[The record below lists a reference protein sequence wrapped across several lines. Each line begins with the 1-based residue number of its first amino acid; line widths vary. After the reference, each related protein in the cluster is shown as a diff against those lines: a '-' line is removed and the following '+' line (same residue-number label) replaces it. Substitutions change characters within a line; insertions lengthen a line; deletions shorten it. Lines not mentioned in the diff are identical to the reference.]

1 MRIPILFKQ
10 YIWLIETISRAGK
23 ITLAELSEKW
33 QDREESE
40 GMPLSRT
47 TFNRH
52 RDAIMDMFGVII
64 NCDRKDGN
72 RYYIEN
78 KEVLEDDSVQNWML
92 STLSVSNMLDD
103 NVSLQ
108 NRILLESVPSGNYLL
123 QDIIKAMRESR
134 RIMITYRRY
143 GAASGNSFPVAPYCV
158 KLFKRRWYLL
168 AKIDRPSYRDN
179 GIDDDEALFVFAIDR
194 IESIKIQETKFTINP
209 DFDAAS
215 YFNECFGIIIGDG
228 TKLER
233 IVLRAYGLEPYYL
246 KDLPLHNSQ
255 KVILETEDYTDFEFY
270 LRPTSDFMAHLM
282 SRGEWIQILSPD
294 WMAENM
300 KNWLQAAIN
309 RYNNQEK
316 EDNFDEK

>member
-64 NCDRKDGN
+64 DCDRKDGN
-72 RYYIEN
+72 RYFVEN
-78 KEVLEDDSVQNWML
+78 KEVLEEDTVQNWML
-92 STLSVSNMLDD
+92 STLSVSNMLYE

-179 GIDDDEALFVFAIDR
+179 GMDDDEALFVFAIDR

-233 IVLRAYGLEPYYL
+233 IVLRAYGLEPFYL
-246 KDLPLHNSQ
+246 RDLPLHHSQ
-255 KVILETEDYTDFEFY
+255 KIIEETVDYTDFEFY
-270 LRPTSDFMAHLM
+270 LRPTSDFKAHLM
-282 SRGEWIQILSPD
+282 SRGEWLQVIEP
-294 WMAENM
+294 M
-300 KNWLQAAIN
+300 WLGEEMQRWLHASLN
-309 RYNNQEK
+309 RYKKVEK
-316 EDNFDEK
+316 VED

>member
-33 QDREESE
+33 H
-40 GMPLSRT
+40 
-47 TFNRH
+47 H

-64 NCDRKDGN
+64 DCDRKDGN
-72 RYYIEN
+72 RYFIEN
-78 KEVLEDDSVQNWML
+78 KEVLEEDTVQNWML
-92 STLSVSNMLDD
+92 STLSVSNMLYD

-179 GIDDDEALFVFAIDR
+179 GMDDDEALFVFAIDR

-233 IVLRAYGLEPYYL
+233 IVLRAYGLEPFYL
-246 KDLPLHNSQ
+246 RDLPLHHSQ
-255 KVILETEDYTDFEFY
+255 KIIEETVDYTDFEFY
-270 LRPTSDFMAHLM
+270 LRPTSDFKAHLM
-282 SRGEWIQILSPD
+282 SRGEWLQVIEP
-294 WMAENM
+294 M
-300 KNWLQAAIN
+300 WLGEEMQRWLHSALN
-309 RYNNQEK
+309 RYKKVEK
-316 EDNFDEK
+316 VED

>member
-64 NCDRKDGN
+64 DCDRKDGN
-72 RYYIEN
+72 RYFVEN
-78 KEVLEDDSVQNWML
+78 KEVLEEDTVQNWML
-92 STLSVSNMLDD
+92 STLSVSNMLYD

-179 GIDDDEALFVFAIDR
+179 GMDDDEALFVFAIDR

-233 IVLRAYGLEPYYL
+233 IVLRAYGLEPFYL
-246 KDLPLHNSQ
+246 RDLPLHHSQ
-255 KVILETEDYTDFEFY
+255 KIIEETVDYTDFEFY
-270 LRPTSDFMAHLM
+270 LRPTSDFKAHLM
-282 SRGEWIQILSPD
+282 SRGEWLQVIEP
-294 WMAENM
+294 M
-300 KNWLQAAIN
+300 WLGEEMQRWLHAALN
-309 RYNNQEK
+309 RYKKVEK
-316 EDNFDEK
+316 VED